1 MAEAKR
7 SAHEAFSQQAVE
19 RFLYDEAAL
28 LDNWQLDEWLRL
40 FTEDGQYIVPTTDL
54 PDGDPRTDLVFIDDD
69 FVRLQ
74 GRVRRLKSRHAHR
87 EYPWSRTRRLVTNV
101 RVTGIADGEASVEA
115 SFLIYRFRSGAAQA
129 FVGHYLYRLVERGD
143 GLKIRYRRATL
154 DHETLRDQG
163 AVSIIL

>member
-1 MAEAKR
+1 MVEANR
-7 SAHEAFSQQAVE
+7 SADGAFSQQEVE

-28 LDNWQLDEWLRL
+28 LDGWKLDEWLAL
-40 FTEDGQYIVPTTDL
+40 FTADCQYVVPTTDL
-54 PDGDPRTDLVFIDDD
+54 PEGDPRTDLVFIDDD

-87 EYPWSRTRRLVTNV
+87 EYPWSRTRRLITNV
-101 RVTGIADGEASVEA
+101 RVTEVSGNEASVEA
-115 SFLIYRFRSGAAQA
+115 AFLIYRFRAGAAQP
-129 FVGHYLYRLVERGD
+129 FVGSYRYRLVKAD
-143 GLKIRYRRATL
+143 GRLKIKYRRATL